1 LRLAETWAVAPLA
14 ARGGRARSRVG
25 AAMGSRSA
33 ARAIGVTL
41 FTSGYLTRLAETWA
55 VAPLA
60 GAGRLGAPLATGGP
74 ALGFGYLLGGGVG

>member
-1 LRLAETWAVAPLA
+1 MCATMCHFSVV
-14 ARGGRARSRVG
+14 VG
-25 AAMGSRSA
+25 FE
-33 ARAIGVTL
+33 L
-41 FTSGYLTRLAETWA
+41 RLAETWA